1 MISTAIRLAR
11 VGSRSELAA
20 ALLLA
25 LGYPCVMLAALIPDI
40 WFFAAAAAVT
50 YAADWYLHQRGS
62 YLINRLGKVR
72 AGLSIRFL
80 VRELML
86 VLLLARLGLAQEP
99 LFYTAVACFLIFYGL
114 QAPHGA
120 VTTLIRLRRTMPVV
134 TRNVDLNAV
143 RIPDAPPGAL
153 LRRAGEKM
161 LHLDVPAMAGIL
173 IAAGTGEDT
182 VGYAGAALSLLLAFA
197 YVVALLPYMRRGR
210 LVPSAAAVLKSV
222 DTWLREYQPTVVL
235 YFSGSNESAYQ
246 GNMWLETMARVEGRP
261 LIIMRERGLVAQLA
275 ETSVPVLC
283 VPAGTHLM
291 NLDLSTVRVCLYPA
305 NVGKNI
311 HILRVPTMKHVFIG
325 HGDSDKLASV
335 NPYSKVYDE
344 VWTAG
349 RAGRDR
355 YALADVG
362 VRDED
367 IVEVGRPQLEPI
379 KSWTGTARNPIP
391 TVLYAP
397 TWEGWD
403 DSSGNTSLL
412 LAGENIVRRLLAA
425 DDPVRIIYK
434 PHPFTGIRSRTARA
448 VDARI
453 SAMLAKAAAE
463 RATEPRWTA
472 EAERTAADLSTAQA
486 ELVRIEA
493 RLAELAAVGRPDGD
507 EAEESR
513 VSLADP
519 VREAEVAQLRAAW
532 NDAYW
537 RSFGWWEH
545 RTVVGTEPKLYD
557 CFNESDAMVSD
568 ISSVVSDFIASGKP
582 YAVTDSAALGAEEF
596 KRQNTAVRAGVILS
610 NGAEELDELLAA
622 VADPAA
628 DTLAGARR
636 ELKTYLLG
644 PDEPT
649 SMEQFNA
656 AVRVLAAKAE
666 ARNAGV
672 AQRLGDQ
679 AIAVPDR
686 EADTG
691 EGAVTGELEGSAEAE
706 VGAGSVAEPDA
717 VAVAGVAPET
727 AMEAAAESA
736 VIEGTSSVR

>member
-1 MISTAIRLAR
+1 
-11 VGSRSELAA
+11 
-20 ALLLA
+20 
-25 LGYPCVMLAALIPDI
+25 MLAALLPNI

-86 VLLLARLGLAQEP
+86 VLLLARLGLAEEP

-120 VTTLIRLRRTMPVV
+120 VATLIRLRRTMPVV

-153 LRRAGEKM
+153 LRRAGEKV
-161 LHLDVPAMAGIL
+161 LHLDIPAMAGIL
-173 IAAGTGEDT
+173 IAAGTGEDA

-197 YVVALLPYMRRGR
+197 YVAALLPYLRRGR
-210 LVPSAAAVLKSV
+210 LVPSAAAVLKAV

-261 LIIMRERGLVAQLA
+261 LIIMRERGLVTQLA

-362 VRDED
+362 IRDED

-379 KSWTGTARNPIP
+379 KSWTGTVRNPIP

-403 DSSGNTSLL
+403 DNSGNTSLL

-448 VDARI
+448 VDAKIR
-453 SAMLAKAAAE
+453 AMLGKAAAE
-463 RATEPRWTA
+463 RAAEPRWTA
-472 EAERTAADLSTAQA
+472 EAERSAADRSAAQA

-493 RLAELAAVGRPDGD
+493 RLAELAAVGRADGD

-545 RTVVGTEPKLYD
+545 RTVVGPQPRLYD

-610 NGAEELDELLAA
+610 NSAEELDELLAA

-628 DTLAGARR
+628 DGLAGARR

-656 AVRVLAAKAE
+656 AVRALAAKAE

-679 AIAVPDR
+679 PIAVPDR
-686 EADTG
+686 EAAPDGVATTEAEAG
-691 EGAVTGELEGSAEAE
+691 AVADPGALAVSGGAVT
-706 VGAGSVAEPDA
+706 
-717 VAVAGVAPET
+717 GVAPET
-727 AMEAAAESA
+727 AVEAAAETA
-736 VIEGTSSVR
+736 VVEGTSPAR